1 MEYRIDERTVTLMIS
16 GELDHHTLRGISREL
31 GEIID
36 IYLPK
41 RLVFDMSAVRFMDSS
56 GIALIIKAIRRMT
69 ELSGEVVLR
78 SVPPAPMKIFTMAG
92 ISRYVTVEEGGKA
105 V

>member
-1 MEYRIDERTVTLMIS
+1 MEYRIEERTVTLMIT
-16 GELDHHTLRGISREL
+16 GELDHHTLRDISREL
-31 GEIID
+31 GQIID

-69 ELSGEVVLR
+69 ELSGEVILR
-78 SVPPAPMKIFTMAG
+78 SVPPAPMKIFAMAG
-92 ISRYVTVEEGGKA
+92 ISRYVTIEEGGKA

>member
-1 MEYRIDERTVTLMIS
+1 MEYRIEERTVTLMIT
-16 GELDHHTLRGISREL
+16 GELDHHTLRDISREL
-31 GEIID
+31 GQIID

-69 ELSGEVVLR
+69 ELSGE
-78 SVPPAPMKIFTMAG
+78 IFAMAG
-92 ISRYVTVEEGGKA
+92 ISRYVTIEEGGKA